1 MINLE
6 STRSN
11 VTPFKEKIGVPL
23 TKSKI
28 SVLQINLGKRCNLAC
43 THCHVEAGPK
53 RTEELTPE
61 VCNQLIELIYRFP
74 QIKIVDLTGGAPEMN
89 YGFKPL
95 VEAAR
100 DAAKQVIVR
109 SNLTIYFE
117 KGFETLPEYCAKHQ
131 TRIVASL
138 PCYLED
144 NVDKM
149 RGSGVYNDS
158 IQALQCLN
166 QQGYGLDPNLIL
178 DLVYNPPVPATENF
192 SLTPNQV
199 NLEQDYKAYL
209 KEHFDIVFNSL
220 FTITNLP
227 IGRTK
232 FHLEHRKLI
241 KPYLH
246 FLESNFNGSTL
257 EHLMC
262 RDELSIDYLGNVY
275 DCDFNQMENL
285 PAKTRN
291 GEKLTVAK
299 ILEAGSLDIIE
310 EIQTASYCY
319 GCTAGCGSSCGGALI

>member
-6 STRSN
+6 STRST
-11 VTPFKEKIGVPL
+11 VTPFKEKIGAPL
-23 TKSKI
+23 IKSKI

-100 DAAKQVIVR
+100 DAGKQVIVR

-166 QQGYGLDPNLIL
+166 QKGYGLDPNLIL

-209 KEHFDIVFNSL
+209 KEHFNIVFNSL

-262 RDELSIDYLGNVY
+262 RDELSSDYLGNVY